1 MQESIMRHCSRLA
14 LAVLVT
20 AGCLTAPALR
30 AAENPGQT
38 TARVRIASV
47 EVAVSAAGPVV
58 LLKAEARAIP
68 VFVDPTVAESIHS
81 ALNKRSLPRTLS
93 HELMHS
99 ILQSYGGR
107 VTEVMVTLQGTTYH
121 GALSI
126 DVGGDTKVFD
136 SRSSD
141 AIAMALHFA
150 APIFVSRELLEK
162 AGQALPEP
170 PGSRRL

>member
-1 MQESIMRHCSRLA
+1 MRHCLRLA
-14 LAVLVT
+14 LSALVVA
-20 AGCLTAPALR
+20 AGCLIESAASW
-30 AAENPGQT
+30 AAESPKQT
-38 TARVRIASV
+38 TDRVRIASV

-58 LLKAEARAIP
+58 LLKAQDRAIP

-81 ALNKRSLPRTLS
+81 VLSKRSLPRPLS
-93 HELMHS
+93 HDLMHS

-107 VTEVMVTLQGTTYH
+107 VTEVTVTLQGTTYH

-126 DVGGDTKVFD
+126 DLGGDTKVFD

-162 AGQALPEP
+162 AGQALAEP

>member
-1 MQESIMRHCSRLA
+1 MRHCLRLVLSA
-14 LAVLVT
+14 LVVA
-20 AGCLTAPALR
+20 ASCLIGPA
-30 AAENPGQT
+30 ASWSAESAEQT
-38 TARVRIASV
+38 PARVRIASV

-58 LLKAEARAIP
+58 LLKAQDRAIP
-68 VFVDPTVAESIHS
+68 VFVDPTVAESIHAVLS
-81 ALNKRSLPRTLS
+81 KRSLPRPLS
-93 HELMHS
+93 HDLMRS

-126 DVGGDTKVFD
+126 DLGGDIKVFD

-141 AIAMALHFA
+141 AIAMALHFS

-162 AGQALPEP
+162 AGQALAEP